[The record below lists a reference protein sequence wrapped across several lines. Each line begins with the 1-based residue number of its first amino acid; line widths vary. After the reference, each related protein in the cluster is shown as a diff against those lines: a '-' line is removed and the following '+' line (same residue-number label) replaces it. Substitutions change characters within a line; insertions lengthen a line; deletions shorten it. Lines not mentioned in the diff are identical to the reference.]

1 MLLKSREIYVDM
13 YKPVPKVTFQKATII
28 KFSIIGTVIGATMYY
43 DGRYKIVNY
52 HGKDFGELYDHQ
64 TDPNEF
70 RNLWDEPD
78 HALLKAQLIKKNFD
92 AAIMKNMDLSMNR
105 INEY

>member
-1 MLLKSREIYVDM
+1 
-13 YKPVPKVTFQKATII
+13 
-28 KFSIIGTVIGATMYY
+28 MYY

-52 HGKDFGELYDHQ
+52 HGKDFGELYDHL

-70 RNLWDEPD
+70 CNLWDDPA
-78 HALLKAQLIKKNFD
+78 HAVLRAQLTQRNFD